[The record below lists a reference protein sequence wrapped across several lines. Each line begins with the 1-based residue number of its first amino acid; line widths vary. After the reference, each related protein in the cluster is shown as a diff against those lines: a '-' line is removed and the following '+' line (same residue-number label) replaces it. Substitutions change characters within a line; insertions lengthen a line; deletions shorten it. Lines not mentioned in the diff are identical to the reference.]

1 VGEVLATLV
10 NTLNPS
16 VIVLG
21 GSIAH
26 AGEHLLAGVREVVY
40 RRSIPLATRN
50 LLIVQSRGGDRAG
63 VLGAAILVVQ
73 QVLSAAG
80 VEEIVANAA

>member
-1 VGEVLATLV
+1 MGLFDL
-10 NTLNPS
+10 S
-16 VIVLG
+16 
-21 GSIAH
+21 GSIAQ

-50 LLIVQSRGGDRAG
+50 LFIVQSRGGDRSG
-63 VLGAAILVVQ
+63 VLGAAILVIQ

-80 VEEIVANAA
+80 VEKFVAHSG